1 MTKRRPISSHSGRT
15 AKRQS
20 EALVHVASPRV
31 TAAQSLWREGRYDD
45 ALALFDE
52 ALRQEANNAQAYF
65 AAARAHGEMFDFGR
79 MDGLHDRLIARAPR
93 QPGVHHYIAENLS
106 ALKLSKRAIA
116 SYESALEVPGV
127 GPLTW
132 TELASLYERTHQ
144 LEEAEELVDR
154 AVRVGFDEPRV
165 HFVRG
170 RILRRQG
177 QFNDAEAIFRN
188 LGEMLPAESDLACR
202 AWGEVAL
209 MWDKAGDFQRAV
221 GAIERCKQGQ
231 QAHSEPVW
239 QLSNRMQLAMQELLV
254 AFTSE
259 DLRRWRAE
267 LQQSEPRQVALLTG
281 FPRSGTTLLEQ
292 MLDAHPDVVSSEE
305 HDVVGRLF
313 LHSAMRRQRNTPLFN
328 VLNGLRANDIEAARQ
343 RYFEAME
350 YLLGEPIDGRMH
362 LDKNPAYNSMLP
374 VVFRLFPE
382 MRIIIAL
389 RDPRDVVLSCYLRYL
404 PLNPMSVHF
413 LDIERTAARY
423 ASDMSA
429 WLRMRDLIET
439 PWCGVRYEDMVANA
453 ERQARR
459 ALATMG
465 MSWDD
470 SVLNYR
476 EHSAQAKQVSSP
488 SYEAVAEPIY
498 TRAIGRWKNY
508 QHLLEPAMKTLE
520 PFIREFGYDV

>member
-1 MTKRRPISSHSGRT
+1 M
-15 AKRQS
+15 
-20 EALVHVASPRV
+20 
-31 TAAQSLWREGRYDD
+31 
-45 ALALFDE
+45 
-52 ALRQEANNAQAYF
+52 
-65 AAARAHGEMFDFGR
+65 
-79 MDGLHDRLIARAPR
+79 
-93 QPGVHHYIAENLS
+93 
-106 ALKLSKRAIA
+106 
-116 SYESALEVPGV
+116 
-127 GPLTW
+127 
-132 TELASLYERTHQ
+132 ASLYERSHR
-144 LEEAEELVDR
+144 LEEAEEFIDR
-154 AVRVGFDEPRV
+154 AVHAGFDEPSV

-177 QFNDAEAIFRN
+177 RFNEADAIFRN
-188 LGEMLPAESDLACR
+188 LGEAHPTESELACR
-202 AWGEVAL
+202 AWGELAL

-221 GAIERCKQGQ
+221 EAIERCKQGQ

-239 QLSNRMQLAMQELLV
+239 QLSNRMQLATQELL
-254 AFTSE
+254 AAITSE
-259 DLRRWRAE
+259 DLRRWRLE
-267 LQQSEPRQVALLTG
+267 LQQSEPRRVALLTG
-281 FPRSGTTLLEQ
+281 FPRSGTTLLER

-305 HDVVGRLF
+305 HDVIGRQF

-350 YLLGEPIDGRMH
+350 YLRGEPIGERMH

-382 MRIIIAL
+382 MRIIVAL

-413 LDIERTAARY
+413 LDIEQTAARY
-423 ASDMSA
+423 ASDMAA
-429 WLRMRDLIET
+429 WLRMRKSIET
-439 PWCGVRYEDMVANA
+439 PWCEVRYEDTVANA
-453 ERQARR
+453 ECQARR

-465 MSWDD
+465 VPWDD
-470 SVLNYR
+470 SVMNYR
-476 EHSAQAKQVSSP
+476 EHLTQSKQVSSP

-508 QHLLEPAMKTLE
+508 QNLLEPAMKTLE